1 MPLTRS
7 SCFYVSSL
15 FFLVAVTAYD
25 VIFQIFHPTNKGEPP
40 NYKNL
45 AVFGGSYVLLGL
57 LATIFGFSRYVTVKL
72 ARQAIPKTYM
82 PISRE
87 DLPKKVYEFVQSEL
101 DRVAKLAKKATPLL
115 EDSGQ
120 PGWGKPGSSLHDTHF
135 KTFMASTPHFIERAA
150 VANAPD
156 LARPPNMSISAYVH
170 LLIDQKLIT
179 RDLGLEYIAGYE
191 QARFGGAVDRPMLPV
206 IMQPQHTSGRPLN
219 LSTRHPMQ
227 DPSLSMAF
235 SGTGLG
241 EDEYIRFMK
250 VLSLLLQEL
259 GWNQE
264 AEEAYEEEC
273 RQRERLQQQPQRR
286 IDDEETLEK
295 ERHQH
300 DYYGSEDDAPNRGR
314 ERPPR
319 HGDALPP
326 SGTLSSRQGQ
336 GRQHS
341 QLSGE
346 SYYVVQEAE
355 IPPYATASIGY
366 PETSGNTARI
376 RRKLSRNGN
385 LSTRS
390 LLTMRTMRTAS
401 STKSWD
407 NKQI

>member
-15 FFLVAVTAYD
+15 FFLVAVTGICIFASAYD
-25 VIFQIFHPTNKGEPP
+25 VIFQIFHPTTKGEPP

-150 VANAPD
+150 VANSPD
-156 LARPPNMSISAYVH
+156 LARPPNMSISAYIH

-179 RDLGLEYIAGYE
+179 REFGLEYIAGYE
-191 QARFGGAVDRPMLPV
+191 QARFGGALDRPMLP
-206 IMQPQHTSGRPLN
+206 IILQPPQHVSGRPLN
-219 LSTRHPMQ
+219 QSTRHPPH
-227 DPSLSMAF
+227 DPSLSMTA
-235 SGTGLG
+235 SGSGLG
-241 EDEYIRFMK
+241 EEEYIRFMK

-259 GWNQE
+259 GWDQE

-273 RQRERLQQQPQRR
+273 RQQERLQQHQQRNHPY
-286 IDDEETLEK
+286 DDGLE
-295 ERHQH
+295 
-300 DYYGSEDDAPNRGR
+300 EDDRHVHHGGENR
-314 ERPPR
+314 PR
-319 HGDALPP
+319 HASGVEARP
-326 SGTLSSRQGQ
+326 STLSYRQ
-336 GRQHS
+336 GRQQSH
-341 QLSGE
+341 LSGE
-346 SYYVVQEAE
+346 SYYVVQESE
-355 IPPYATASIGY
+355 IPPYASTSMGY
-366 PETSGNTARI
+366 PAETTGNTAKI

-407 NKQI
+407 NNK

>member
-1 MPLTRS
+1 
-7 SCFYVSSL
+7 
-15 FFLVAVTAYD
+15 
-25 VIFQIFHPTNKGEPP
+25 
-40 NYKNL
+40 
-45 AVFGGSYVLLGL
+45 
-57 LATIFGFSRYVTVKL
+57 
-72 ARQAIPKTYM
+72 M

-150 VANAPD
+150 VANSPD
-156 LARPPNMSISAYVH
+156 LARSPNMSISAYIH
-170 LLIDQKLIT
+170 LLIDQKLIA

-191 QARFGGAVDRPMLPV
+191 QARFGGALDRPTLPIIV
-206 IMQPQHTSGRPLN
+206 QPPQHPSGRTLN
-219 LSTRHPMQ
+219 QSTRHPPQ
-227 DPSLSMAF
+227 DPSLSMAA
-235 SGTGLG
+235 SGSGLG
-241 EDEYIRFMK
+241 EEEYIRFMK
-250 VLSLLLQEL
+250 VLSLLLQQL

-273 RQRERLQQQPQRR
+273 RQRERLQQQQQQCR
-286 IDDEETLEK
+286 IDDEALEK
-295 ERHQH
+295 ERCQH
-300 DYYGSEDDAPNRGR
+300 DYGSSEDDHNPYHGR
-314 ERPPR
+314 EKLPR
-319 HGDALPP
+319 HGDARPAATRP
-326 SGTLSSRQGQ
+326 NRQ
-336 GRQHS
+336 GRQPS
-341 QLSGE
+341 LLSGE

-355 IPPYATASIGY
+355 IPPYATTSMGY
-366 PETSGNTARI
+366 PETTTTTATGNTAKI

-407 NKQI
+407 NK

>member
-1 MPLTRS
+1 MYL
-7 SCFYVSSL
+7 
-15 FFLVAVTAYD
+15 
-25 VIFQIFHPTNKGEPP
+25 
-40 NYKNL
+40 
-45 AVFGGSYVLLGL
+45 
-57 LATIFGFSRYVTVKL
+57 
-72 ARQAIPKTYM
+72 
-82 PISRE
+82 
-87 DLPKKVYEFVQSEL
+87 
-101 DRVAKLAKKATPLL
+101 
-115 EDSGQ
+115 
-120 PGWGKPGSSLHDTHF
+120 
-135 KTFMASTPHFIERAA
+135 ERAA
-150 VANAPD
+150 VANSPD

-191 QARFGGAVDRPMLPV
+191 QARFGGALDRPILPV

-219 LSTRHPMQ
+219 QSTRHPMQ
-227 DPSLSMAF
+227 DPSLSMAA

-273 RQRERLQQQPQRR
+273 RQRERLQQQQQRR

-300 DYYGSEDDAPNRGR
+300 DYHGSEDDAPNHGR

-326 SGTLSSRQGQ
+326 SATLSSRQGQ
-336 GRQHS
+336 GRQQS

-407 NKQI
+407 NK

>member
-15 FFLVAVTAYD
+15 FFLVAVTGICIFASAYD
-25 VIFQIFHPTNKGEPP
+25 VIFQIFHPTNTGEPP

-150 VANAPD
+150 VANSPD
-156 LARPPNMSISAYVH
+156 LARPPNMSISVYIH
-170 LLIDQKLIT
+170 LLIEQKLIT
-179 RDLGLEYIAGYE
+179 KELGLEYIAGYE
-191 QARFGGAVDRPMLPV
+191 QARFGGALDRPMLPI
-206 IMQPQHTSGRPLN
+206 IMQPPHTSGRPSN
-219 LSTRHPMQ
+219 QSTRHPAQ
-227 DPSLSMAF
+227 DPSIAMANP
-235 SGTGLG
+235 GPGLG
-241 EDEYIRFMK
+241 EEEYIRFMK
-250 VLSLLLQEL
+250 VLSLLLQQL

-273 RQRERLQQQPQRR
+273 RQQERLQQQQQRML
-286 IDDEETLEK
+286 DDEAFEK
-295 ERHQH
+295 ERNQH
-300 DYYGSEDDAPNRGR
+300 GYGSEDEGAIHGR
-314 ERPPR
+314 ERVSR
-319 HGDALPP
+319 HGDVRPA
-326 SGTLSSRQGQ
+326 TLSSRQG
-336 GRQHS
+336 RQQS
-341 QLSGE
+341 LLSGE
-346 SYYVVQEAE
+346 SYYVIQEAD
-355 IPPYATASIGY
+355 IPPYATAYIGH
-366 PETSGNTARI
+366 PETAGNSAKI

-407 NKQI
+407 NK